1 MLLQN
6 VEKRQASCK
15 IKMVK
20 KEIKTINIKQTKSL
34 IGSTKK
40 QISSMKGLGLRKI
53 NHQVTLNDTPE
64 IRGMIKVVKHMVEI
78 SN

>member
-1 MLLQN
+1 
-6 VEKRQASCK
+6 
-15 IKMVK
+15 MVK
-20 KEIKTINIKQTKSL
+20 KNDKTIIVKQTKSL

-53 NHQVTLNDTPE
+53 NHTVSLMDTPE
-64 IRGMIKVVKHMVEI
+64 IRGMIKVVRHMVEV

>member
-1 MLLQN
+1 M
-6 VEKRQASCK
+6 A
-15 IKMVK
+15 K
-20 KEIKTINIKQTKSL
+20 KDKKTIIVKQTKSL

-53 NHQVTLNDTPE
+53 SHEVTLVDTPE
-64 IRGMIKVVKHMVEI
+64 IRGMIKVVRHMVEI